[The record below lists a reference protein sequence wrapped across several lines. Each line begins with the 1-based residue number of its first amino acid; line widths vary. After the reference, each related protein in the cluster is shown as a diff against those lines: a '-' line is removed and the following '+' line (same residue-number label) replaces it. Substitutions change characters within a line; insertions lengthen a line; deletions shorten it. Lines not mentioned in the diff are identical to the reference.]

1 MIYSN
6 LTAVSISFGSG
17 QGSSVRDLFGS
28 GKQRLDFER
37 DREDI
42 LGRGY

>member
-1 MIYSN
+1 MIDSN
-6 LTAVSISFGSG
+6 VIAVSISFGSE
-17 QGSSVRDLFGS
+17 QGSSMRDLFGS